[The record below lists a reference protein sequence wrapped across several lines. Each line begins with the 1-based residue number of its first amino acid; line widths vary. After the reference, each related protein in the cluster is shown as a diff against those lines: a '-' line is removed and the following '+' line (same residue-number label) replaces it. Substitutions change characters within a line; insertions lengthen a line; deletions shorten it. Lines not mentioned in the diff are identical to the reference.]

1 MKKRVFGRK
10 FSRDRGSR
18 RALFRSLVKALVEY
32 GKINTSLA
40 KAKAIRGD
48 VEKLVNLAK
57 DKSVNSVRRI
67 NAYLGNDRRIV
78 NLLLSKV
85 LPSLSSD
92 KGGYIKI
99 VNLPRRKGDFSQM
112 VRIEWIEKIVIA
124 KKDHSKKAKKNVK
137 KETKAK

>member
-18 RALFRSLVKALVEY
+18 RALFRSLLKALIEY
-32 GKINTSLA
+32 GKINTGLA

-99 VNLPRRKGDFSQM
+99 TNLPRRKGDFSQM

-124 KKDHSKKAKKNVK
+124 KKDNSKKAKKNVK
-137 KETKAK
+137 KEKKAK

>member
-1 MKKRVFGRK
+1 MKKRGFGRK

-18 RALFRSLVKALVEY
+18 RALFRSLLKALIEY
-32 GKINTSLA
+32 GKINTGLA

-99 VNLPRRKGDFSQM
+99 TNLPRRKGDFSQM

-124 KKDHSKKAKKNVK
+124 KKDNSKKAKKNVK
-137 KETKAK
+137 KEKKAK

>member
-99 VNLPRRKGDFSQM
+99 VNLPRRKGDFSQL

-124 KKDHSKKAKKNVK
+124 KKAIPGEVI
-137 KETKAK
+137 